1 MALKG
6 RVSNSNKKKAK
17 ITSTN
22 SAGPQQVSVEVIGG
36 GGGGGGSVS
45 QLNALTD
52 VTVSTTPAGSILQIQ
67 TAGGNFVSTAPIDSD
82 TLAGATS
89 ISIHSGESLKAYID
103 TQDASGTITFTNKS
117 IDLDSNTLSGT
128 LAEFNTALQD
138 DSFVSLTGSETL
150 TNKTLTNPTISLIS
164 GSDVTL
170 DSSTNIVL
178 DSDSGSIALKDGGT
192 EFGQF
197 ANNSGEL
204 QIKSGSSSTT
214 NLTMS
219 GANTTIAGNLD
230 VGGNLTVTGTT
241 TFNGGTLTLGDAAT
255 DTIAFGGTITG
266 SLTFEGSTDD
276 SFETTLTPGNP
287 SSDITL
293 TLPSSASD
301 TLVGLASTQ
310 TLTNKTINSNANTL
324 HIDLDDLGTFTG
336 TLAEFN
342 AGLQGD
348 SFASLTGSETL
359 TNKSIDL
366 DSNTLSG
373 TLGEFNTALQGDSFV
388 SLTGSE
394 TLTNKQLTSPTI
406 AEIVG
411 TGGIEL
417 DAVQDITLDAGGGDI
432 FFKDDGSTFGSATNS
447 SGNLILKSGTTTALT
462 FSGANVTAAGN
473 VTVAGNLTVQGST
486 TTVDSSTIEV
496 QNALV
501 FEGSSADSFETT
513 LTTVDPTADRTV
525 SLPNATTTLVGQ
537 DTTDTLTNK
546 TLTTPVIAEIDSN
559 SSITLDAATDIVL
572 DAGEQ
577 DIILKDDGT
586 EFGRFTNSSGELV
599 IKSGSSSTAALTMSG
614 ANVQV
619 EGNLTVVGT
628 SSTQGST
635 ITLGNAATDTIALS
649 GTITGSLV
657 FEGSTD
663 DSFETTLTPGNPS
676 SDITLTLPSSASDTL
691 VGKATTD
698 TLTNKSIDLGNN
710 TLTGS
715 LAEFNTALQSDSF
728 VSLTGSETLTNKTLT
743 SPTINSPTINSPTIV
758 FEGSTADSFET
769 TLAVVD
775 PTADRTITLPNASD
789 TLVGKATT
797 DTLTN
802 KTINSNANTLHIDL
816 DDLGTFTGT
825 LGEFNAGLQG
835 DSFVSLTGTETLTN
849 KTLTSPNINEI
860 IFEGSTAD
868 SFETTLAVTDPTAD
882 RTITLPNATG
892 TVITHGMF
900 SGDAT
905 VSSSGAV
912 TLATVNSDTSATGS
926 STAIPVITANAKG
939 LVTSLSTASITT
951 ALSVGADSGSNDTV
965 SLATDTLNFEG
976 GSNITTTVS
985 DNNIAIAL
993 DASPSI
999 TNLTVGGTLTFEGS
1013 TADSFETVLQVTDP
1027 TADRTLTLPNATD
1040 TLVGRATTDTL
1051 TNKTLTSP
1059 TVSGLNLSDS
1069 SIVFEGS
1076 SSNSFETT
1084 LTVTNPTADRTIT
1097 LQDGSGT
1104 LAFLT
1109 DVTGGGAAGSFT
1121 TLATT
1126 GNVTLGDATSD
1137 TVVFNARVNSH
1148 IIPAANDTYDLGS
1161 ASLRWRTLFVSA
1173 STIDLGGATISS
1185 DNTGNIAISAA
1196 GATLPEGSKVGTVAI
1211 AKAQESTGKA
1221 IRVVPF
1227 FKKGNLSTAN
1237 VNFQFAA
1244 SGNLNYVF
1252 RAFTK
1257 QDGSALTAQEEVIF
1271 LF

>member
-6 RVSNSNKKKAK
+6 RVSNSTKKKAK

-22 SAGPQQVSVEVIGG
+22 SAGPQQVSVEVPAAS
-36 GGGGGGSVS
+36 GSVTNVTS
-45 QLNALTD
+45 LNNLTD
-52 VTVSTTPAGSILQIQ
+52 VTATITASGTILQIG
-67 TAGGNFVSTAPIDSD
+67 TDGGPFLTSLPIDSD
-82 TLAGATS
+82 TLAGNSST
-89 ISIHSGESLKAYID
+89 SIHSGESLKAYID
-103 TQDASGTITFTNKS
+103 TQDTSGTITLSNKTF
-117 IDLDSNTLSGT
+117 DLDANTLTGT
-128 LAEFNTALQD
+128 LTEFNTALQG

-150 TNKTLTNPTISLIS
+150 TNKTLTSPVITNITGAGI
-164 GSDVTL
+164 TL
-170 DSSTNIVL
+170 DSSADINFDADGADI
-178 DSDSGSIALKDGGT
+178 ILKDGGT
-192 EFGQF
+192 EFGRF
-197 ANNSGEL
+197 TNSSGEL
-204 QIKSGSSSTT
+204 VIKSGSSSTAA
-214 NLTMS
+214 LTMS
-219 GANTTIAGNLD
+219 GANITMEGNAQVD
-230 VGGNLTVTGTT
+230 GNLTVTGTT

-301 TLVGLASTQ
+301 TLVGKAT
-310 TLTNKTINSNANTL
+310 T
-324 HIDLDDLGTFTG
+324 D
-336 TLAEFN
+336 
-342 AGLQGD
+342 
-348 SFASLTGSETL
+348 TL

-417 DAVQDITLDAGGGDI
+417 DAVQDITLDAGGGDV
-432 FFKDDGSTFGSATNS
+432 FLKDDGTTFGSLTNS
-447 SGNLILKSGTTTALT
+447 SGELIVKSGTTTALT
-462 FSGANVTAAGN
+462 FSGANLTAAGN
-473 VTVAGNLTVQGST
+473 VTVSGNLTVSGTT
-486 TTVDSSTIEV
+486 TTVDSSTINI
-496 QNALV
+496 QNAFV
-501 FEGSSADSFETT
+501 FEGATADSFETT
-513 LTTVDPTADRTV
+513 LTTVDPTADRTI
-525 SLPNATTTLVGQ
+525 SLPNATTTLVGK

-559 SSITLDAATDIVL
+559 SSITLDAATDIIL

-586 EFGRFTNSSGELV
+586 EFGRFSNSSGQLV
-599 IKSGSSSTAALTMSG
+599 IKSSSSSTAALTMSG

-635 ITLGNAATDTIALS
+635 ITLGNSATDTIALT

-698 TLTNKSIDLGNN
+698 TLTNKSIDLDSN
-710 TLTGS
+710 TVSGS
-715 LAEFNTALQSDSF
+715 LTEFNTALQGDSF

-743 SPTINSPTINSPTIV
+743 SPALTTPAITGNTTTTGNII
-758 FEGSTADSFET
+758 FEGNTADSFET
-769 TLAVVD
+769 TLTVTD
-775 PTADRTITLPNASD
+775 PTADRTVTLPNATD

-802 KTINSNANTLHIDL
+802 KT
-816 DDLGTFTGT
+816 
-825 LGEFNAGLQG
+825 
-835 DSFVSLTGTETLTN
+835 
-849 KTLTSPNINEI
+849 LTSP
-860 IFEGSTAD
+860 
-868 SFETTLAVTDPTAD
+868 V
-882 RTITLPNATG
+882 
-892 TVITHGMF
+892 
-900 SGDAT
+900 
-905 VSSSGAV
+905 
-912 TLATVNSDTSATGS
+912 
-926 STAIPVITANAKG
+926 
-939 LVTSLSTASITT
+939 
-951 ALSVGADSGSNDTV
+951 
-965 SLATDTLNFEG
+965 
-976 GSNITTTVS
+976 
-985 DNNIAIAL
+985 
-993 DASPSI
+993 
-999 TNLTVGGTLTFEGS
+999 
-1013 TADSFETVLQVTDP
+1013 
-1027 TADRTLTLPNATD
+1027 
-1040 TLVGRATTDTL
+1040 
-1051 TNKTLTSP
+1051 
-1059 TVSGLNLSDS
+1059 VSGLNLSDS
-1069 SIVFEGS
+1069 SIIFEGS

-1097 LQDGSGT
+1097 IQDGSGT

-1126 GNVTLGDATSD
+1126 GNVTLGDANSD
-1137 TVVFNARVNSH
+1137 QVVFNAQVNSH

-1161 ASLRWRTLFVSA
+1161 ATKRWRTLFLA
-1173 STIDLGGATISS
+1173 GETINLGGATISS
-1185 DNTGNIAISAA
+1185 DGTGTIAIAA
-1196 GATLPEGSKVGTVAI
+1196 TGATLPAGSKVGASAI
-1211 AKAQESTGKA
+1211 ASAEVATGKA

-1227 FKKGNLSTAN
+1227 FKKGNLSTKN
-1237 VNFQFAA
+1237 VDFTFAA

-1252 RAFTK
+1252 RNFTK
-1257 QDGSALTAQEEVIF
+1257 NDGSALTAQEEVIF

>member
-6 RVSNSNKKKAK
+6 RVSNSTKKKAK

-22 SAGPQQVSVEVIGG
+22 SAGPQQVSVEVPAAS
-36 GGGGGGSVS
+36 GSVTNVTS
-45 QLNALTD
+45 LNNLTD
-52 VTVSTTPAGSILQIQ
+52 VTATITASGTILQIG
-67 TAGGNFVSTAPIDSD
+67 TDGGPFLTSLPIDSD
-82 TLAGATS
+82 TLAGNSST
-89 ISIHSGESLKAYID
+89 SIHSGESLKAYID
-103 TQDASGTITFTNKS
+103 TQDTSGTITLSNKTF
-117 IDLDSNTLSGT
+117 DLDANTLTGT
-128 LAEFNTALQD
+128 LTEFNTALQG

-150 TNKTLTNPTISLIS
+150 TNKTLTSPVITNITGAGI
-164 GSDVTL
+164 TL
-170 DSSTNIVL
+170 DSSADINFDADGADI
-178 DSDSGSIALKDGGT
+178 ILKDGGT
-192 EFGQF
+192 EFGRF
-197 ANNSGEL
+197 TNSSGEL
-204 QIKSGSSSTT
+204 VIKSGSSSTAA
-214 NLTMS
+214 LTMS
-219 GANTTIAGNLD
+219 GANITMEGNAQVD
-230 VGGNLTVTGTT
+230 GNLTVTGTT

-301 TLVGLASTQ
+301 TLVGKAT
-310 TLTNKTINSNANTL
+310 T
-324 HIDLDDLGTFTG
+324 D
-336 TLAEFN
+336 
-342 AGLQGD
+342 
-348 SFASLTGSETL
+348 TL

-417 DAVQDITLDAGGGDI
+417 DAVQDITLDAGGGDV
-432 FFKDDGSTFGSATNS
+432 FLKDDGTTFGSLTNS
-447 SGNLILKSGTTTALT
+447 SGELIVKSGTTTALT
-462 FSGANVTAAGN
+462 FSGANLTAAGN
-473 VTVAGNLTVQGST
+473 VTVSGNLTVSGTT
-486 TTVDSSTIEV
+486 TTVDSSTINI
-496 QNALV
+496 QNAFV
-501 FEGSSADSFETT
+501 FEGATADSFETT
-513 LTTVDPTADRTV
+513 LTTVDPTADRTI
-525 SLPNATTTLVGQ
+525 SLPNATTTLVGK

-559 SSITLDAATDIVL
+559 SSITLDAATDIIL

-586 EFGRFTNSSGELV
+586 EFGRFSNSSGQLV
-599 IKSGSSSTAALTMSG
+599 IKSSSSSTAALTMSG

-635 ITLGNAATDTIALS
+635 ITLGNSATDTIALT

-698 TLTNKSIDLGNN
+698 TLTNKSIDLDSN
-710 TLTGS
+710 TVSGS
-715 LAEFNTALQSDSF
+715 LTEFNTALQGDSF

-743 SPTINSPTINSPTIV
+743 SPALTTPAITGNTTTTGNII

-769 TLAVVD
+769 TLTVTD
-775 PTADRTITLPNASD
+775 PTADRTVTLPNATD

-802 KTINSNANTLHIDL
+802 KT
-816 DDLGTFTGT
+816 
-825 LGEFNAGLQG
+825 
-835 DSFVSLTGTETLTN
+835 
-849 KTLTSPNINEI
+849 LTSP
-860 IFEGSTAD
+860 
-868 SFETTLAVTDPTAD
+868 V
-882 RTITLPNATG
+882 
-892 TVITHGMF
+892 
-900 SGDAT
+900 
-905 VSSSGAV
+905 
-912 TLATVNSDTSATGS
+912 
-926 STAIPVITANAKG
+926 
-939 LVTSLSTASITT
+939 
-951 ALSVGADSGSNDTV
+951 
-965 SLATDTLNFEG
+965 
-976 GSNITTTVS
+976 
-985 DNNIAIAL
+985 
-993 DASPSI
+993 
-999 TNLTVGGTLTFEGS
+999 
-1013 TADSFETVLQVTDP
+1013 
-1027 TADRTLTLPNATD
+1027 
-1040 TLVGRATTDTL
+1040 
-1051 TNKTLTSP
+1051 
-1059 TVSGLNLSDS
+1059 VSGLNLSDS
-1069 SIVFEGS
+1069 SIIFEGS

-1097 LQDGSGT
+1097 IQDGSGT

-1126 GNVTLGDATSD
+1126 GNVTLGDANSD
-1137 TVVFNARVNSH
+1137 QVVFNAQVNSH

-1161 ASLRWRTLFVSA
+1161 ATKRWRTLFLA
-1173 STIDLGGATISS
+1173 GETINLGGATISS
-1185 DNTGNIAISAA
+1185 DGTGTIAIAA
-1196 GATLPEGSKVGTVAI
+1196 TGATLPAGSKVGASAI
-1211 AKAQESTGKA
+1211 ASAEVATGKA

-1227 FKKGNLSTAN
+1227 FKKGNLSTKN
-1237 VNFQFAA
+1237 VDFTFAA

-1252 RAFTK
+1252 RNFTK
-1257 QDGSALTAQEEVIF
+1257 NDGSALTAQEEVIF

>member
-6 RVSNSNKKKAK
+6 RVSNSNKKTAK

-22 SAGPQQVSVEVIGG
+22 SAGPQKVSVEVPAAGG
-36 GGGGGGSVS
+36 AVTNVTTIAS
-45 QLNALTD
+45 LTD
-52 VTVSTTPAGSILQIQ
+52 TTVNTTAAGTFLQIQ
-67 TAGGNFVSTAPIDSD
+67 SAGGNFVGTAVIDSD
-82 TLAGATS
+82 TLAGASS

-103 TQDASGTITFTNKS
+103 TQDASGTITFSNKS

-150 TNKTLTNPTISLIS
+150 TNKTLTSPVITNITGAGI
-164 GSDVTL
+164 TL
-170 DSSTNIVL
+170 DSSADINFDADGADI
-178 DSDSGSIALKDGGT
+178 ILKDGGT
-192 EFGQF
+192 EFGRF
-197 ANNSGEL
+197 TNNSGEL

-219 GANTTIAGNLD
+219 GANTTIAGNL
-230 VGGNLTVTGTT
+230 TVQGTT
-241 TFNGGTLTLGDAAT
+241 TFTGGSISLGDAAT
-255 DTIAFGGTITG
+255 DTVAFTGTITG

-276 SFETTLTPGNP
+276 SFETTLSPGNP
-287 SSDITL
+287 SSDITISLPTTAGTLPVTAMVSGDATMATSGAL
-293 TLPSSASD
+293 TLATVNSNTGSFGSATAIPVITTNAKGLITAVSTSSITTSLTVGADSGSNDSVALASD
-301 TLVGLASTQ
+301 TL
-310 TLTNKTINSNANTL
+310 
-324 HIDLDDLGTFTG
+324 TFTG
-336 TLAEFN
+336 GTNINTAVTDNTITVNLDASPSITSLVFEGATDDSFETTLAVADPDADRTITLPN
-342 AGLQGD
+342 ATDTLVGKATTD
-348 SFASLTGSETL
+348 TL

-366 DSNTLSG
+366 GNNTLTGS
-373 TLGEFNTALQGDSFV
+373 LAEFNSALQSESFV

-394 TLTNKQLTSPTI
+394 TLTNKQLTSPVI

-417 DAVQDITLDAGGGDI
+417 DAVQDITLDAGGGDVVL
-432 FFKDDGSTFGSATNS
+432 KDDGTQYGSLTNT
-447 SGNLILKSGTTTALT
+447 SGNLIVKSGSTTALT
-462 FSGANVTAAGN
+462 FTGANVTAAGN
-473 VTVAGNLTVQGST
+473 VTVAGDLTVQGTT
-486 TTVDSSTIEV
+486 TTVDSSSINV

-501 FEGSSADSFETT
+501 FEGATDDSFETT
-513 LTTVDPTADRTV
+513 LTTVDPTADRTI
-525 SLPNATTTLVGQ
+525 SLPNATDTLVGKA
-537 DTTDTLTNK
+537 TTDTLTNK

-559 SSITLDAATDIVL
+559 SSITLDAATDIIL

-586 EFGRFTNSSGELV
+586 EFGRFSNSSGQLV
-599 IKSGSSSTAALTMSG
+599 IKSSSSSTAALTMSG

-691 VGKATTD
+691 VGLASTQ

-715 LAEFNTALQSDSF
+715 LAEFNSALQSDSF

-743 SPTINSPTINSPTIV
+743 SPTLNSPTINSPTIV
-758 FEGSTADSFET
+758 FEGA
-769 TLAVVD
+769 
-775 PTADRTITLPNASD
+775 
-789 TLVGKATT
+789 
-797 DTLTN
+797 
-802 KTINSNANTLHIDL
+802 
-816 DDLGTFTGT
+816 
-825 LGEFNAGLQG
+825 
-835 DSFVSLTGTETLTN
+835 
-849 KTLTSPNINEI
+849 
-860 IFEGSTAD
+860 TAD

-882 RTITLPNATG
+882 RTITLPNSTG
-892 TVITHGMF
+892 NLLTHGDF

-905 VSSSGAV
+905 VSSSGAI

-951 ALSVGADSGSNDTV
+951 SLTVGADSGSNDTV
-965 SLATDTLNFEG
+965 ALATDTLNFEG

-985 DNNIAIAL
+985 NNNIAIAL

-999 TNLTVGGTLTFEGS
+999 TNLTVGGNVVFEGS
-1013 TADSFETVLQVTDP
+1013 TADSFETTLTVTDP
-1027 TADRTLTLPNATD
+1027 TADRTITFPNSSGTVA
-1040 TLVGRATTDTL
+1040 LTTD
-1051 TNKTLTSP
+1051 
-1059 TVSGLNLSDS
+1059 
-1069 SIVFEGS
+1069 I
-1076 SSNSFETT
+1076 
-1084 LTVTNPTADRTIT
+1084 
-1097 LQDGSGT
+1097 
-1104 LAFLT
+1104 
-1109 DVTGGGAAGSFT
+1109 TGGGSAGSFT
-1121 TLATT
+1121 TLATS
-1126 GNVTLGDATSD
+1126 GNVTLGNATSD
-1137 TVVFNARVNSH
+1137 TVTFNGRVNSS
-1148 IIPAANDTYDLGS
+1148 IVPSANDTFDLGTS
-1161 ASLRWRTLFVSA
+1161 DLRWRTLFVSA

-1185 DNTGNIAISAA
+1185 DNTGTIQISAA
-1196 GATLPEGSKVGTVAI
+1196 GATLPVGSKVGTQAI
-1211 AKAQESTGKA
+1211 AKAEESTGKA

-1227 FKKGNLSTAN
+1227 FKKGNLTTKN
-1237 VNFQFAA
+1237 VDFTFAA

-1252 RAFTK
+1252 RQFTK
-1257 QDGSALTAQEEVIF
+1257 SDGSALTAQEEVIF

>member
-22 SAGPQQVSVEVIGG
+22 SAGPQQVSVEVPAA
-36 GGGGGGSVS
+36 GGSVVNVT
-45 QLNALTD
+45 QLGSLND
-52 VTVSTTPAGSILQIQ
+52 VTINATPAGSILQIQ
-67 TAGGNFVSTAPIDSD
+67 AAGGNFVGTAVIDSD
-82 TLAGATS
+82 TLAGASS

-103 TQDASGTITFTNKS
+103 TQDASGTITFSNKS

-150 TNKTLTNPTISLIS
+150 TNKILLTPQINHIDGTNISLDAS
-164 GSDVTL
+164 GNVTL
-170 DSSTNIVL
+170 DA
-178 DSDSGSIALKDGGT
+178 DSGDIQLKDGGNL
-192 EFGQF
+192 FGMF
-197 ANNSGEL
+197 SNSSGEL
-204 QIKSGSSSTT
+204 VIKSSSSETT
-214 NLTMS
+214 ALTFS
-219 GANTTIAGNLD
+219 GANITAAGNFD
-230 VGGNLTVTGTT
+230 VDGNLTVTGTT

-266 SLTFEGSTDD
+266 SLTFEGSTAD

-287 SSDITL
+287 SSDITISLPTTAGTLPVTAMVSGDATMATSGAL
-293 TLPSSASD
+293 TLATVNSNTGSFGSATAIPVITTNAKGLITAVSTSSITTSLTVGADSGSNDSVALASD
-301 TLVGLASTQ
+301 TL
-310 TLTNKTINSNANTL
+310 
-324 HIDLDDLGTFTG
+324 TFTG
-336 TLAEFN
+336 GTNINTAVTDNTITVNLDASPSITSLIFEGATDDSFETTLAVADPDADRTITLPN
-342 AGLQGD
+342 ATDTLVGKATTD
-348 SFASLTGSETL
+348 TL

-366 DSNTLSG
+366 GNNTLTGS
-373 TLGEFNTALQGDSFV
+373 LAEFNSALQSESFV

-394 TLTNKQLTSPTI
+394 TLTNKQLTSPVI

-417 DAVQDITLDAGGGDI
+417 DAVQDITLDAGGGDVVL
-432 FFKDDGSTFGSATNS
+432 KDDGTQYGSLTNS
-447 SGNLILKSGTTTALT
+447 SGNLIVKSGSTTALT
-462 FSGANVTAAGN
+462 FTGANVTAAGN

-559 SSITLDAATDIVL
+559 SSITLDAATDIIL

-586 EFGRFTNSSGELV
+586 EFGRFSNSSGQLV
-599 IKSGSSSTAALTMSG
+599 IKSSSSSTAALTMSG

-698 TLTNKSIDLGNN
+698 TLTNKTIDLGNN

-715 LAEFNTALQSDSF
+715 LAEFNTALQS
-728 VSLTGSETLTNKTLT
+728 
-743 SPTINSPTINSPTIV
+743 
-758 FEGSTADSFET
+758 
-769 TLAVVD
+769 
-775 PTADRTITLPNASD
+775 
-789 TLVGKATT
+789 
-797 DTLTN
+797 
-802 KTINSNANTLHIDL
+802 
-816 DDLGTFTGT
+816 
-825 LGEFNAGLQG
+825 

-951 ALSVGADSGSNDTV
+951 ALTVGADSGSNDTV

-1237 VNFQFAA
+1237 VNFEFAA

-1252 RAFTK
+1252 RNFTK
-1257 QDGSALTAQEEVIF
+1257 NDGSALTAQEEVIF